1 MLLASHSPLT
11 IRSRE
16 HLKCGEDYSKE
27 QPTCHRTG
35 LCRVAGPLFA
45 PCMKPS
51 VLNLGKALDIVYCV
65 YVLLPNQTALMP
77 NQDISP
83 GPNY

>member
-1 MLLASHSPLT
+1 
-11 IRSRE
+11 
-16 HLKCGEDYSKE
+16 
-27 QPTCHRTG
+27 
-35 LCRVAGPLFA
+35 
-45 PCMKPS
+45 MKPS

-65 YVLLPNQTALMP
+65 CVLLPNQTALVP